1 MMALMLDY
9 QCVSKR
15 MITEKIHSRTCSG
28 ESLRFLFFSLFLHM
42 HIEIVFFL
50 YLMVGVV

>member
-15 MITEKIHSRTCSG
+15 MITEKIHSRTCTG
-28 ESLRFLFFSLFLHM
+28 ESPPILIFSFLHM
-42 HIEIVFFL
+42 HIEIVFFCI
-50 YLMVGVV
+50 